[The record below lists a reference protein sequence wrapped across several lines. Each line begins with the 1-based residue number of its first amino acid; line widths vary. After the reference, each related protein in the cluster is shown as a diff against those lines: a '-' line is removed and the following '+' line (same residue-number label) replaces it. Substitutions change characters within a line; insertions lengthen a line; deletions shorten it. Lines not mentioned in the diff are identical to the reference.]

1 VNNLKATLKIRG
13 MKSRNLMYD
22 NYSILKKEFIILTLL
37 IFCYYILG
45 INKKMYGGNML
56 DKVKVQEVLDK
67 VRPSLQA
74 DGGDC
79 ELINITEDNVVE
91 VRLQGACGSC
101 PMATLT
107 LKAGIERVLKE
118 EIPEVKEVIS
128 V

>member
-1 VNNLKATLKIRG
+1 MLEKA
-13 MKSRNLMYD
+13 
-22 NYSILKKEFIILTLL
+22 
-37 IFCYYILG
+37 
-45 INKKMYGGNML
+45 
-56 DKVKVQEVLDK
+56 KVQEVLDK
-67 VRPSLQA
+67 VRPALQA

-79 ELINITEDNVVE
+79 ELVNIREDGVIE

-118 EIPEVKEVIS
+118 ELPEVKEVIS